1 MANLIKENQ
10 SPTHDVVTT
19 WIPTITLLVTM
30 FFWATGFDAFNFSKQ
45 AVLLAGTG
53 ALLIFYVLGVRK
65 IKLTSV
71 EYFLI
76 VSVILTCAL
85 TTISSGMENR
95 YWWGVFSRANG
106 NLTNVAF
113 LILTLIITTYFSS
126 KLVNR
131 IYFTALV
138 ALTLQCIYG
147 LVQYFRLDPIP
158 WENPHSP
165 VITFF
170 GNPNFAAA
178 SFGFLAIAIFKYLDI
193 SELRSGRIGSRNL
206 ALCFLFVLSLFLNY
220 QTKSIQGLATLAL
233 GAYIFFGLKYLFGVH
248 EFRLKL
254 LLRYTYLLFPILI
267 GFGFAG
273 KGPLG
278 AWIEQDT
285 FLNRLEYW
293 RIAFHIIKDFP
304 LLGVGPD
311 GYSQFYQEYR
321 SLEYTAR
328 YGTGL
333 SSSAAHNVLL
343 QWGTNYGV
351 AGIAIYGSLMVL
363 CLRRFLLI
371 NKQIQ
376 STDKALFQIT
386 FTLWITY
393 QATAL
398 ISIEQIGV
406 AIWGWIFTGLILG
419 WSNKFVEQGDF
430 KIAYFSSR
438 ANSRVISSGLDGF
451 VFLTALILF
460 FPSSIHLRQDLALR
474 KAVQLPG
481 ISAGV
486 QGSDLESRGKRIYQ
500 AALPLNEDKDYFQF
514 AVMSLYQ
521 EGPASVGQEF
531 AKYSLNADPRNTQAI
546 EALAIAESNLKNWT
560 QVIEYRKMLQGLDP
574 QNYLNDARI
583 GEALY
588 NLGNKRQ
595 ALEVLTSANAK
606 SKDDPAMET
615 YRQLQVL
622 IQEELD

>member
-1 MANLIKENQ
+1 MANVNKREQTPI
-10 SPTHDVVTT
+10 HDVVTT
-19 WIPTITLLVTM
+19 WIPTLTLSVTI
-30 FFWATGFDAFNFSKQ
+30 FFWTPGFDAFNFSKQ
-45 AVLLAGTG
+45 AVLLAGIG
-53 ALLIFYVLGVRK
+53 ALFVFYILGSRK
-65 IKLTSV
+65 IKLTNV

-76 VSVILTCAL
+76 ISVVLVCVL

-113 LILTLIITTYFSS
+113 LLLTLIITTYFSS

-131 IYFTALV
+131 IYFIALV
-138 ALTLQCIYG
+138 ALVLQCIYG
-147 LVQYFRLDPIP
+147 LIQYFRLDPIP

-170 GNPNFAAA
+170 GNPNFSAA
-178 SFGFLAIAIFKYLDI
+178 SFGFLAIAIFRYLDI
-193 SELRSGRIGSRNL
+193 SELKSGRIGIRNV
-206 ALCFLFVLSLFLNY
+206 ALSVVFLLSVFLNY

-233 GAYIFFGLKYLFGVH
+233 GAYVFLGLNYLFGVR
-248 EFRLKL
+248 EFRMKA
-254 LLRYTYLLFPILI
+254 LLRFAYLLFPILI
-267 GFGFAG
+267 GIGFAG

-278 AWIEQDT
+278 AKIKQET

-304 LLGVGPD
+304 LFGIGPD
-311 GYSQFYQEYR
+311 GYSQFYQLYR
-321 SLEYTAR
+321 SPEYTVR

-343 QWGTNYGV
+343 QWGTNYGL
-351 AGIAIYGSLMVL
+351 AGIAIYGFLIVL

-371 NKQIQ
+371 NKRVQ
-376 STDKALFQIT
+376 STDKVLFQIT

-406 AIWGWIFTGLILG
+406 AIWGWIFTGIILG
-419 WSNKFVEQGDF
+419 WSNKFIEQGDF
-430 KIAYFSSR
+430 KTAHFSSS

-451 VFLTALILF
+451 VFLTALVLA
-460 FPSSIHLRQDLALR
+460 FPSTIHLRQDLALR

-486 QGSDLESRGKRIYQ
+486 QGSDLEARGKRIYQ
-500 AALPLNEDKDYFQF
+500 AALPLYQDKDYFQF

-531 AKYSLNADPRNTQAI
+531 AMYSLKEDSRNTQAI
-546 EALAIAESNLKNWT
+546 EAIAIAESNLKNWT
-560 QVIEYRKMLQGLDP
+560 QVIKYRKMLQVLDP

-588 NLGNKRQ
+588 NLGNKSQ
-595 ALEVLTSANAK
+595 ALEVLTFANAK